1 MTLDTDLLN
10 HQLTELTVWSSRYTG
25 KHRKYI
31 PADVTFPV
39 LALSSYTKKQTS
51 KNGLNVMIL
60 NVFSQEY

>member
-39 LALSSYTKKQTS
+39 LALSSYAKMWTS
-51 KNGLNVMIL
+51 KNGLKVMKL
-60 NVFSQEY
+60 NVFTE